1 MTKARDEL
9 VNEFGYTHGV
19 TGKSSEEPSGP
30 AYELIERFGYDEEQL
45 VYLDDEQIGN
55 LLCLERLEAEG
66 SALGESIWQLQNEA
80 NSDPTAEHYARVNS
94 ARLEAI
100 QAQIEEM
107 SDVSLLRDMLYSE
120 IASYDTSPS
129 PC

>member
-1 MTKARDEL
+1 MSTEPAEK
-9 VNEFGYTHGV
+9 
-19 TGKSSEEPSGP
+19 PSGGEWSAT
-30 AYELIERFGYDEEQL
+30 AYELIDRFGYDEDL
-45 VYLDDEQIGN
+45 IRYLDDEQIGN

-66 SALGESIWQLQNEA
+66 AALGESVFQLQNEA
-80 NSDPTAEHYARVNS
+80 TSDPTAEHYAGANR

-107 SDVSLLRDMLYSE
+107 GDVSLLRDMLYSE
-120 IASYDTSPS
+120 TASYDTSPS